1 MQIVIIIILT
11 ITVILLT
18 IRLCKSRKSNKKNM
32 EYISRLRDIIEA
44 QRETAEMGELLIAE
58 NERLLAELSIKSN
71 WTIGVVPKSKE
82 PNQNTK
88 E

>member
-1 MQIVIIIILT
+1 
-11 ITVILLT
+11 
-18 IRLCKSRKSNKKNM
+18 M

-44 QRETAEMGELLIAE
+44 QIEKTEQAEELIAE